1 VRLLVDTHVLLWW
14 RDDSPQLSPR
24 ARREIADS
32 KNEVCVSVVTL
43 WEIVLKRSAG
53 RLNFPDDL
61 EQVLQ
66 EDSFTLMPIGFQHL
80 RTIERLPFLHKDPF
94 DRMMI
99 GQALAEGIPIAT
111 GDRIFAA
118 YGVQIV
124 W

>member
-43 WEIVLKRSAG
+43 WEIVLKRSTG
-53 RLNFPDDL
+53 KLNFPDDL

-99 GQALAEGIPIAT
+99 GQALSEGIPIAT

-118 YGVQIV
+118 YGAQIV